1 MNMMVSKKE
10 EKYFNHVCIKA
21 RSVEISLL
29 AAVYTEVFYSEIKRL
44 KDVQPINLCINQYK
58 TI

>member
-10 EKYFNHVCIKA
+10 EKYFNRVCIKA

-29 AAVYTEVFYSEIKRL
+29 AAVYTEVFYSEIKTERRSTH
-44 KDVQPINLCINQYK
+44 QSM
-58 TI
+58 